1 MRKRSALLA
10 TCAALLVA
18 AGFMAFGPGNVAQ
31 AATPVRIMALGD
43 SITGSPG
50 CWRALLWQRLVNN
63 GITNIDFVGT
73 LPPQGCGFTYDGEN
87 EGHGGFLVTN
97 VASQNQLVGWLSATN
112 PNIVMM
118 HFGTNDVWS
127 NIPASTILAAYTT
140 LVNQMRAN
148 NPNMKILVAKIIPV
162 APSSCTECPQRT
174 ILLNNAIPGWAAGL
188 STAASPITV
197 VDQWTGWV
205 PATDTSDGVHPSDP
219 AGITKM
225 ANNWYVPLASAIN
238 GTTVPTTAA
247 PTTRPPTTRPPTT
260 APPTTR
266 PPLTVSDVPTT
277 ASPTRSTTPT
287 GSAACTATYTVTGQW
302 PGGFQ
307 GSVTV
312 RNSGG
317 QTITNGWIVRWTFA
331 NGQTVT
337 QFWQTALTSSGSSV
351 TATSLSYNASIPVGG
366 TQSFGFLGS
375 WTSANTAPTPTC
387 SVV

>member
-1 MRKRSALLA
+1 
-10 TCAALLVA
+10 VA
-18 AGFMAFGPGNVAQ
+18 AGFIAFGPGNVAQ

-63 GITNIDFVGT
+63 GITDIDFVGT

-87 EGHGGFLVTN
+87 EGHGGFLATN
-97 VASQNQLVGWLSATN
+97 VANQNQLPGWLSATN
-112 PNIVMM
+112 PNIVIM

-127 NIPASTILAAYTT
+127 NIAPSTILAAFTT

-148 NPNMKILVAKIIPV
+148 NPSMKILVAKIIPV
-162 APSSCTECPQRT
+162 APSTCGDCPQRT
-174 ILLNNAIPGWAAGL
+174 INFNNAIPAWAAGL
-188 STAASPITV
+188 STAQSPINV

-205 PATDTSDGVHPSDP
+205 PATDTYDGVHPSD
-219 AGITKM
+219 AGNVKLS
-225 ANNWYVPLASAIN
+225 NGWYAPLVTAIN
-238 GTTVPTTAA
+238 GTTPTTAP
-247 PTTRPPTTRPPTT
+247 PTTTRPPTSAPPTTRPPTT

-266 PPLTVSDVPTT
+266 PPTSAPPTT
-277 ASPTRSTTPT
+277 AAPT
-287 GSAACTATYTVTGQW
+287 GSAACTAVYAVTGQW

-317 QTITNGWIVRWTFA
+317 QAITRGWTVRWTYA

-337 QFWQTALTSSGSSV
+337 QFWQAAITSSGSAI
-351 TATSLSYNASIPVGG
+351 TATNLSYNASIPVGG

-375 WTSANTAPTPTC
+375 WNGTNSVPTATC